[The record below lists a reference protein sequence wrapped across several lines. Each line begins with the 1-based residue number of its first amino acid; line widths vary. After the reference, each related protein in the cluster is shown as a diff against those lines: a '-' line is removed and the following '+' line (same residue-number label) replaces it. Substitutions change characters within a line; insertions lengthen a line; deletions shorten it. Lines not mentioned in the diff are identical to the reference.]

1 MDRESLVDIVELERS
16 VTGSDHDL
24 DEPVHPFGTNTRNLV
39 ATPDNVAGVPQ
50 VQLPFPELEEDERNS
65 GAFLSNLASTLSASK
80 AEAASADA
88 ALDLSLNG
96 IAQQACVAT
105 NASAAVIA
113 LKLGEE
119 MVCRACSGQNA
130 LELYRLLDAVAEPI
144 TGTYVREIQSCVDA
158 ESDSR
163 IDYLEAEHLG
173 IRSFLIFPVLRA
185 DDLVGLLEVFS
196 PRPRAF
202 DDRAIQT
209 LNELSH
215 QVSVHVDCAIE
226 FSAGG
231 LSTAAGAKDTSSPVA
246 VESGI
251 LQEKNTVEPRKLQLP
266 FLAFSELLLLC

>member
-1 MDRESLVDIVELERS
+1 MRNSPTVYCPSFQNVLASAFALQQSHMDGGESLVDIVELERS
-16 VTGSDHDL
+16 VTEVITTWTNLCIRSARIHEIWSPHL
-24 DEPVHPFGTNTRNLV
+24 TTLPVFR
-39 ATPDNVAGVPQ
+39 
-50 VQLPFPELEEDERNS
+50 VQLPFPELDEDERNP

-119 MVCRACSGQNA
+119 WFAGPAADKMLLSCTG
-130 LELYRLLDAVAEPI
+130 YWTRLLNRSPAPTLGKSNLALTPN
-144 TGTYVREIQSCVDA
+144 
-158 ESDSR
+158 SDSR

-202 DDRAIQT
+202 DDRA
-209 LNELSH
+209 NSR
-215 QVSVHVDCAIE
+215 
-226 FSAGG
+226 
-231 LSTAAGAKDTSSPVA
+231 P
-246 VESGI
+246 
-251 LQEKNTVEPRKLQLP
+251 
-266 FLAFSELLLLC
+266 